1 MARPRWGYI
10 GRASGCWIIPA
21 NKFDPRPSNIRKFHF
36 GLKKDIPVVSNWGHA
51 GRADHAG
58 VFRDGLWY
66 VDVNGDGKY
75 DPKDDGLYPFGLPGD
90 IPVVVNWGGGKK
102 ISVYRG
108 GLWILDRNGNNR
120 YDADDVVFKNGHPGD
135 ARAEEHTSELQ
146 SRQ

>member
-36 GLKKDIPVVSNWGHA
+36 GLKTDIPVVPNWGHA

-90 IPVVVNWGGGKK
+90 IPVVVNCGGARRSAY
-102 ISVYRG
+102 I
-108 GLWILDRNGNNR
+108 
-120 YDADDVVFKNGHPGD
+120 VVDYGSWTETGTTATMRTTWYSRTG
-135 ARAEEHTSELQ
+135 ARETS
-146 SRQ
+146 